1 MNLKIKISNLI
12 VVCSLAV
19 LFLFAT
25 HDSIVRLWPV
35 LPYTIFEYFFLG
47 ILIFLTVYS
56 KCRINK
62 RSILL
67 FITVYFVV
75 FLNLMI
81 GENQQREYVESL
93 FLNLGQASKLWAFF
107 IVFSLIKDEKK
118 WFQYLIWIAYICMF
132 FVIVTTLNGLYSG
145 TNREVNYLGIGI
157 TGALWI
163 PIIMQ
168 RAFISEGKIRVIH
181 TISTVIMILFSAIYG
196 NRGSVVAVVTFL
208 IYCILHYTKLRKKVQ
223 MSILIGIVVIVA
235 YTQQDIIQSSLS
247 SVVSH
252 FGVNSRN
259 LTLLLSGQ
267 ISYTTHRADEIW
279 VTIKDAIL
287 DKPFIGYGLCYDRV
301 LGGDISIYAHNLILE
316 VWVSFGVIIGS
327 ALIAAHLWI
336 GCRMCFDNKNVNW
349 SNLFSPFFIS
359 MTTLLMF
366 NNSFCQLGYFWISYG
381 VYFAFLKW
389 RKRT

>member
-12 VVCSLAV
+12 DVCSLAV